1 MLPTLWAAAV
11 HVTMWSVYTV
21 IFEQKRV
28 TMRAA
33 LRPAAVFAMLFSVLL
48 IAGGCGGNEQAAATE
63 VPPAI
68 TAETGG
74 MALGGTAE
82 STDAAAAPSSDAT
95 TEAAAATVEPS
106 PEPTVAAPVLDVG
119 ALITAADRV
128 DVYAD
133 ADPTAQRFG
142 EYPAGTVLTV
152 VEAGGEFAG
161 YPVEVDGLRW
171 YRVRAPD
178 GLVGWVSE
186 P

>member
-1 MLPTLWAAAV
+1 
-11 HVTMWSVYTV
+11 V

-28 TMRAA
+28 LVRAA
-33 LRPAAVFAMLFSVLL
+33 FRPAVVFAVLL
-48 IAGGCGGNEQAAATE
+48 IVLLAAAACGGDEQAAATE

-74 MALGGTAE
+74 MALG
-82 STDAAAAPSSDAT
+82 
-95 TEAAAATVEPS
+95 AAAT
-106 PEPTVAAPVLDVG
+106 AAPAEATAEAAGVTAAEAPPAATTAPPVLDAG
-119 ALITAADRV
+119 AQITAQDKV
-128 DVYAD
+128 DVFAD

-152 VEAGGEFAG
+152 VEAGGDFAG
-161 YPVEVDGLRW
+161 YPVEVDGRRW

-178 GLVGWVSE
+178 GLVGWVVEPLSE